1 MIGSM
6 FVIGATF
13 LYGYE
18 KPAIKAVPISNTFTK
33 LKQNQSV

>member
-1 MIGSM
+1 MIGSG

-18 KPAIKAVPISNTFTK
+18 KKTNNAVNYKP
-33 LKQNQSV
+33 LQNQSV